1 MGDLLVRAEEGSVC
15 FGSGKDCWAFTL
27 TKFARIYAKKF
38 NTDMEKL
45 RVKFW
50 ADNYFNAKAKKWTK
64 DEKLEDGKSLKRAFV
79 QFIMDPI
86 CKLC

>member
-1 MGDLLVRAEEGSVC
+1 MGSLLVRAEEGSVC

-27 TKFARIYAKKF
+27 TKFARIYSKKF

-50 ADNYFNAKAKKWTK
+50 SDNYFHAAGKKWVK
-64 DEKLEDGKSLKRAFV
+64 DEH
-79 QFIMDPI
+79 
-86 CKLC
+86 